1 MNRALIPI
9 FLIVLVDVFGL
20 TLVLPLQAIYA
31 EKLGASPLQ
40 ATLLVSV
47 FAVCQLIASP
57 LLGSWSDRIGR
68 KSVLLF
74 SQVGAVFGYLAMAS
88 ATSIWMIYVARVIQ
102 GATAGNLSIAQA
114 YIADHSE
121 AKDRAKSFAIIGVA
135 FGLGFFIGPA
145 VTGMLVR
152 YGLAAPIFVAA
163 GMSVLSLICTLVLLP
178 GGCLLYTSRC
188 V

>member
-1 MNRALIPI
+1 M
-9 FLIVLVDVFGL
+9 IVLVDVFGL

-68 KSVLLF
+68 KSGLLF

-114 YIADHSE
+114 YI
-121 AKDRAKSFAIIGVA
+121 
-135 FGLGFFIGPA
+135 
-145 VTGMLVR
+145 
-152 YGLAAPIFVAA
+152 
-163 GMSVLSLICTLVLLP
+163 
-178 GGCLLYTSRC
+178 CLLYTSRC

>member
-31 EKLGASPLQ
+31 EHLGATPLQ

-47 FAVCQLIASP
+47 FAICQLVASP

-74 SQVGAVFGYLAMAS
+74 SQIGALFGYLAMAS
-88 ATSIWMIYVARVIQ
+88 ATSLWMIYLARVIQ
-102 GATAGNLSIAQA
+102 GTTAGNLSIAQA

-121 AKDRAKSFAIIGVA
+121 AKDRAKSFAVIGVA
-135 FGLGFFIGPA
+135 FGLGFFIGPG
-145 VTGMLVR
+145 VTGVLVKH
-152 YGLAAPIFVAA
+152 GLAAPIFLAA
-163 GMSVLSLICTLVLLP
+163 GMSLVSIVCTLLTYDWPLNV
-178 GGCLLYTSRC
+178 R
-188 V
+188 